1 MPHPRRRSP
10 ESSRRR
16 RREKRLSREE
26 KDSLYSSPS
35 SITPQQMPGSY
46 SADSPQQQQQ
56 PYQPPPQSQFQPQF
70 QQPQPQQQPPLP
82 LQQQAF
88 PSPPQQQYPYP
99 QHYQQMS
106 LPMPQH
112 HTPSQDAAQPRSRAS
127 SGSLS
132 SSPSS
137 SSSSYTEITRVYPT
151 SRFGNFISTFVK
163 APSEVRRKHRRRGSG
178 TKKRRGVFFGGGS
191 NSSHSS
197 INSDM
202 AYGTGF
208 VKKEK
213 DRSTRYSSSVA
224 GSAVSGSRQ
233 QQQQQYPPA
242 AASRPSPKLLNE
254 GKRNKTD
261 EEILAIGRQLS
272 DLARRS
278 NEEDLR
284 AAGKTR
290 PSGLA
295 STAAAISA
303 LRKSRKEAKKRGLA
317 GSKKHRA
324 SSSDE
329 SDWES
334 ASDDDGDSSESSSS
348 DDSTSALAYGGD
360 SSRSNVALSGLV
372 GAAAGAATGAV
383 ASSVA
388 SSKPTYHSR
397 KSSVVDPR
405 LFGPVNSLRGLVH
418 TPCGFG
424 DEQPPPASMSSNRYD
439 NDRPATGESQA
450 DSTHRPGPIP
460 LQQPIPIV
468 PVSNKVFEAG
478 RRDSRNSYRRQLS
491 NSGSLDPT
499 LSGGVAAAAAAAA
512 AAMAD
517 QRGPWTEDRIYRDN
531 VKLTRPDPEEDYF
544 QRDQAP
550 FEELERRRANPEV
563 YYNRR
568 NDNDSPRLE
577 SDRQVPDYAKDS
589 SNLPRDSRSWME
601 LHPEERKE
609 TLKYQT
615 TYDAHMRDTER
626 QLREDKLRDAQ
637 RQQQQQQ
644 QPPQPA
650 RAIKAGDRNIETT
663 AQPVPKPLIDPF
675 QYQVANDAFNTPQF
689 NTPRRGRTPEIVT
702 VDRVPNFANP
712 SPAPAPAPAPPP
724 SQMPLRP
731 QSNADI
737 RLSRKDSYEI
747 ERAAE
752 ERRRGGESE
761 SRSRDPRGGYEYE
774 QEEKDARS
782 ILDEAKHSTIPVA
795 AVAIASA
802 IAVEEERSR
811 ERKRRE
817 YSDDGSRDRNRPAK
831 DAVQEDADRYY
842 RESVIA
848 RKIASDEI
856 RSRSHSPDESVVDK
870 WEKPSAE
877 ESFSIVAPPSME
889 DREHDD
895 DENPYA
901 PPNADVRIDNEIF
914 PHETDRFRAT
924 NGLDAARFTSR
935 DASCER
941 ERPLLNIVRP
951 TPVPSPDST
960 SVGLKQS
967 AEVPASRE
975 IEKEEESIASSEDE
989 ESDAKGEA
997 THSSPSGKSVTWGEN
1012 STKRFVVESPESR
1025 SRAESPNEL
1034 AEAEDKPRPR
1044 LSKISQWGK
1053 IAAMMA
1059 AGTAEPTTEL
1069 DRDTASRSRDLP
1081 ADDDVN
1087 GAPPVPGPKPASPE
1101 PEQMPGTFSD
1111 DLEFTAT
1118 VAAGLEKS
1126 GFDPNI
1132 VIDDPD
1138 FRRRGSRP
1146 ETSETPV
1153 MGHAETERS
1162 AEEPLPASEDDLA
1175 KDREVVAD
1183 EEELSLADTE
1193 ESEDEKT
1200 QKQRKLNA
1208 LEKYLQMRQSGEIK
1222 PPSQPAEPV
1231 ETPAVVERPITP
1243 PQNNERRNMLEKFL
1257 QRRQSGEIQPPREVL
1272 ESRNLEPVPEAQDDD
1287 EDKKAKRERLEKFLQ
1302 MRQSNQTE
1310 EPETTEAVPRHIPE
1324 AEQPPT
1330 RTPLHP
1336 EALAQLD
1343 DSASDFAPSKS
1354 KKKKKKKRR
1363 DRLDDE
1369 RSGLSIPGDEGT
1381 EISRIS
1387 VPGDE
1392 ATVFSVEDWED
1403 WDSSPRSTRRS
1414 IVASELSTSS
1424 RRSTRPKRR
1433 SGTEKDL
1440 REVDGN
1446 EPPPYSRDGPTD
1458 QDDERRPRSRES
1470 KSSQYNDNSEK
1481 PISSRK
1487 RKDSSGKKSGFLSG
1501 IFNKSGGK
1509 ETINEKGDSFFEQAG
1524 ILGAGAGLASLAAS
1538 AATALTRSN
1547 AADVSSDPENIS
1559 RDLPGSSR
1567 EDEDVYPVI
1576 APRAIAIDPQYGD
1589 LLPLPP
1595 SEPGT
1600 PLDASLD
1607 KLPGLPDSRP
1617 GTPDE
1622 DRARR
1627 FEKTHRRQRSNQESS
1642 RNRSHSNTAVPL
1654 ALLRGI
1660 GSSPSSPVMA
1670 FKPPRTPPRPTS
1682 WDSTKEF
1689 MPLMLLEHARR
1700 GSADLKGEE
1709 LPPLPPSEVS
1719 SEAEGGAMSDREE
1732 DRLSSALRLRPED
1745 FRSPMPPNDGFSSTD
1760 HQLRLQT
1767 DIPTMGRSVSDEGSE
1782 GSTPK
1787 ADLTYELPVPPT
1799 NNTLGDYDAPAPVES
1814 TPSSGQSARTVDA
1827 QAIPSPTTPTRRF
1840 LSPNKDIRHH
1850 AEELTSADASD
1861 DFETARTSPA
1871 DINDDDEL
1879 FEPPPIEPSMLGAI
1893 PEFSRPAKFWEDKVP
1908 EHSEPTSVDKVIETL
1923 PSVKNVPKDQA
1934 RQGSPSYLD
1943 PLLESAEESSTKG
1956 KNRSLLPDADT
1967 DFDLSAQPTADETLA
1982 AFVEVP
1988 ESVLAKE
1995 PALDAD
2001 RGFSDE
2007 YTSIKERK
2015 ALPVMV
2021 EDESEP
2027 EPERYASGPELELD
2041 KEPVA
2046 VFEPVDEVVEAP
2058 YTEAVDI
2065 VPVSEELSYDA
2076 IAESAQHSDSEEVEE
2091 IVIGTIPTAKS
2102 RAITEA
2108 ATEVKAEPVLEEP
2121 EPVQRDAGQEYPRK
2135 PEASPVIED
2144 SEESEEEEEE
2154 TDEEEDSEDSEESEE
2169 DSEEEEEHAV
2179 ADVGKH
2185 VGEEGHAVRD
2195 MTASVETLG
2204 AVSVVSSSSKK
2215 SKKKKKKKK
2224 KKRKRKKKTKAAA
2237 AAAAA
2242 AAAVA
2247 ATEAS
2252 HDTPIQHAKEPAE
2265 STIMPV
2271 VEPATETP
2279 SDATRALPTKFDRND
2294 SEPITQPGPVDAV
2307 EAVEAAPL
2315 DLAKESPIQEPV
2327 SEAPEQ
2333 FTREIAEEPIIEKA
2347 QEVVASPEFTPREG
2361 LEPVSEPTPLAETEE
2376 PQTIPSTA
2384 VGSTNNDA
2392 DGLEDELL
2400 KWANTDSEPIPHSDH
2415 AKIDEADTL
2424 SPELS
2429 DEQDG
2434 EKRSIQVE
2442 DETIA
2447 VEEKPETLAPLQ
2459 EEFPSQEEPA
2469 AEETPIESPAVAE
2482 EHVDADAT
2490 DSLASDADELASVP
2504 REESPSADR
2513 EWAASP
2519 EYEDTMLPTIM
2530 EEDGFEEG
2538 IEGED
2543 EFDRDAPFSDQLSPI
2558 LEESLEDLM
2567 EDSAPEKTSD
2577 QESIEPT
2584 LGSIPEE
2591 SAWSIGR
2598 AEDQP
2603 EQQIAEET
2611 RYLEPIGEESDA
2623 TAVVEDISLQPQMD
2637 ENVLR
2642 SIGEIA
2648 ETPDSKPLD
2657 WAPPQ
2662 LPSFA
2667 SDISEPLFTQ
2677 GDVPSEYPTQ
2687 QSPAGYEPTQMDES
2701 FAVPEEPSRSPP
2713 PVPDAADEGDSKAI
2727 EPEYSEVPLVPE
2739 EPSRTPPPADE
2750 FESPEAVVIPEEPS
2764 RPPPSIPG
2772 ATNEAESLD
2781 AVETP
2786 EEPSRPPPPVP
2797 TAADEGDSKAA
2808 ELDPLEDPVEADVDV
2823 PSLEPQEDLE
2833 ENVANFDNTADITPS
2848 TEEREQVDEQLSTA
2862 APDATVQEPELKEVD
2877 SPAEGDNNE
2886 ERQEPSVSLDLEPTK
2901 QEEQELV
2908 ASDSAP
2914 PMESIISQFPAL
2926 QEEYKAQD
2934 DMAIEQPSGQDLN
2947 LDVTPQEDQSTL
2959 DAELPEPHDE
2969 DHEAKDVEP
2978 VSQQEPET
2986 IPLQEAD
2993 RELDLEPKAEQEAV
3007 DDGLQPPMNN
3017 TDLENEGSGDISREV
3032 VVDTTKLDT
3041 HLETGT
3047 SEDAR
3052 PIHEEERG
3060 PEMENND
3067 TKNLDAEKREE
3078 KSEHPEQ
3085 SVELDSTEPNMTS
3098 ELEQPTLEAEIAAPT
3113 TTPPNAEEKDSEQM
3127 NLAQDDA
3134 IAPVST
3140 EHQHPSAEVEP
3151 ATEAELQTED
3161 PLAPEEA
3168 QPPTE
3173 KEINEP
3179 ENERQGSAVA
3189 EGLDQFEAPAE
3200 IIKEDSIDT
3209 TLPGS
3214 DTVTDAN
3221 DASRLDN
3228 DTTVV
3233 DEARSDPAGV
3243 VDSGIPET
3251 ARDIMPVV
3259 EDKEAAGDDLVQ
3271 EGTSEDQVAHDLQP
3285 EVPSTMTDAPAEDE
3299 PKLEEAQPELKPEE
3313 LPLEQIS
3320 HEHQQEPKSD
3330 EPEPESVVEE
3340 ANRGLD
3346 LASEE
3351 FQQEPKLEE
3360 TQEVPAGEEL
3370 QQEPVSETQES
3381 KLEEPHHDSSD
3392 DESEHESQSKELE
3405 PSTTDSQ
3412 LQDVD
3417 EATAKKIAKKERK
3430 KARRRA
3436 RAAAAAVEEAV
3447 VDPSTLI
3454 AERDLP
3460 PAEAIS
3466 LPTEEPKSTE
3476 PVDQPESEAALPTEP
3491 QEETSKPTEEPQEK
3505 PFVPDSPEVRQSRTW
3520 ETDKSRKNSSM
3531 FLSIPGAADSSGSED
3546 DSDDD
3551 ASYVSDMSYQHS
3563 EAGSFR
3569 FGGPNDSTSRLTGFE
3584 VTATPRGEQHAHR
3597 DRHRKKKK
3605 KKGGKKHK
3613 RKKSRSGGSERGSDP
3628 SSSLPSLPT
3637 TSNPNLASSVP
3648 NLNDGQPSISD
3659 ELADKEQKPSS
3670 NVGEGAAAEPPAPV
3684 AGGSRNID
3692 ELLSEFADDPEL
3704 MDPPQSQRVGSITAP
3719 LDTIPEDASGED
3731 VGSPRL
3737 KEPMSLPDNK
3747 DSEMSRP
3754 SEEQIEE
3761 EPENAWD
3768 MFTGNWGK
3776 SSGKRSES
3784 DLTRS
3789 LELAPDERPPQDLLD
3804 RKQAHMIQDAP
3815 LVDEP
3820 AEISTPQRRNSQ
3832 TDNTASDE
3840 PAGSE
3845 LQTEK
3850 RASSFSGTQSP
3861 KGKDPKSRPGSASSQ
3876 GSNQWLGFLSERF
3889 GPKKKKTRDR
3899 DKDPI
3904 GEDDKEDPNEESFL
3918 GNPALRKSGDERS
3931 WETKIETLDDFLQ
3944 RSGSPTTPKKRKRRQ
3959 GQSDTPTTP
3968 KRTESI
3974 VEARDDGDA
3983 VERRL
3988 KRGDVF
3994 GGQLVDSPI
4003 LEAMEVL
4010 GPFELLKR
4018 NAQVEDPI
4026 GGLLREASEISV
4038 LPPMDMMSEISDYDL
4053 SDYRLSPRG
4062 LPSVEELPEAEAEAT
4077 ASEVGYYRD
4086 SSFSG
4091 SPPSRS
4097 RRHSTSTIP
4106 IEDNEEKLRDSGIDA
4121 DWLEAAM
4128 KQLKTPEPM
4137 NRTPERQPQRR
4148 LRRSTLGGQKLREP
4162 TSLREAAKDPEKK
4175 TIPGTRERVLTG
4187 TGTRPE
4193 TPTGRSSPTRKGYGA
4208 ITGMGFGRLANG
4220 RVSPMPA
4227 SSASE
4232 RSDTPPVLK
4241 RLRRARPESPSVP
4254 LMPAATEQPRSVSD
4268 SKIPS
4273 ATGRQTGDEARAD
4286 PGRGR
4291 GTPNSGLVRQRTP
4304 ERLKFSQQD
4313 GSTVRS
4319 SSNPTPPLLRRAE
4332 RRFSLR
4338 QPNSSTSSIAPN
4350 PIPSPMPASTNPSPI
4365 PTPTPFSTS
4374 TSKPE
4379 LATAPKLT
4387 SEAPVANEGRVR
4399 AKDKPD
4405 VYDGF
4410 GEGRIGSPLSPTRPH
4425 SMRRR
4430 QSMQVLELEAR
4441 VEQLIAENR
4450 LLSDARHSTDQHLSH
4465 RVVTALSDRDTQI
4478 ESLKQTLKF
4487 LRGEVSRL
4495 TEVNDG
4501 LSSAN
4506 AELANKDNSRYADLQ
4521 VHADR
4526 GENQDAL
4533 MQALRD
4539 KDAQIASLTAKL
4551 DAAKEKIRELQRQIL
4566 ESQAADV
4573 QFLNIKDE
4581 DYFDHRCQQLCS
4593 HVQQWVLRFSKFSD
4607 MRACRLTSE
4616 INDEKIIDRL
4626 DNAVLDGSDVD
4637 RYLNDRV
4644 RRRDIF
4650 MSMTMNMIWEFVFT
4664 RYLFGMDREQRQKLK
4679 SLEKLLTEVGPPQA
4693 VRQWRAVTL
4702 TLLSKRDSFKRQR
4715 DLDTEAVVQAIY
4727 QTLCK
4732 VLPPPSNLEAQIQAQ
4747 LRRVMHEAV
4756 HLSIEMRTQK
4766 AEYMML
4772 PPLQPEYDADGELVQ
4787 TVQFNAS
4794 MMNER
4799 SPSSLKL
4806 TNEELEAR
4814 GAIVRVVLFPL
4825 VVKKGDDDGS
4835 NDEEIVVHPAQ
4846 VLIARSKLTRQ
4857 PTPSDGGRV
4866 SVGTGRL
4873 SGGTNS
4879 PSTRTSDVI

>member
-1 MPHPRRRSP
+1 
-10 ESSRRR
+10 
-16 RREKRLSREE
+16 
-26 KDSLYSSPS
+26 
-35 SITPQQMPGSY
+35 
-46 SADSPQQQQQ
+46 
-56 PYQPPPQSQFQPQF
+56 
-70 QQPQPQQQPPLP
+70 
-82 LQQQAF
+82 
-88 PSPPQQQYPYP
+88 
-99 QHYQQMS
+99 
-106 LPMPQH
+106 
-112 HTPSQDAAQPRSRAS
+112 
-127 SGSLS
+127 
-132 SSPSS
+132 
-137 SSSSYTEITRVYPT
+137 
-151 SRFGNFISTFVK
+151 
-163 APSEVRRKHRRRGSG
+163 
-178 TKKRRGVFFGGGS
+178 
-191 NSSHSS
+191 
-197 INSDM
+197 M

-233 QQQQQYPPA
+233 QQQPQYPPA
-242 AASRPSPKLLNE
+242 AATRPSPKLLNE

-360 SSRSNVALSGLV
+360 FSRSNVALSGFV
-372 GAAAGAATGAV
+372 GAAAGAAAGAV

-388 SSKPTYHSR
+388 SSRPTYHSR

-424 DEQPPPASMSSNRYD
+424 DEQPPPASTSSNRYD
-439 NDRPATGESQA
+439 NDRPATGGSQA
-450 DSTHRPGPIP
+450 DSTYRPAPIP
-460 LQQPIPIV
+460 LQQPIPMV

-491 NSGSLDPT
+491 NIGSLDPT

-512 AAMAD
+512 TVMAD

-568 NDNDSPRLE
+568 NDNDSPPLG
-577 SDRQVPDYAKDS
+577 SDRQMPDYGKDS
-589 SNLPRDSRSWME
+589 SNLPRDGRTWME

-609 TLKYQT
+609 SLKYQT
-615 TYDAHMRDTER
+615 TYDAHMRDAER
-626 QLREDKLRDAQ
+626 REAQLRDDQLRDAQ
-637 RQQQQQQ
+637 RQQQQ
-644 QPPQPA
+644 PPQPP
-650 RAIKAGDRNIETT
+650 RATKAGDRNIETT
-663 AQPVPKPLIDPF
+663 AQPVANPIVDPF
-675 QYQVANDAFNTPQF
+675 QYQVADDAFNTPQF
-689 NTPRRGRTPEIVT
+689 NTPRRPLTPQVVT
-702 VDRVPNFANP
+702 VDRVPSFPDP
-712 SPAPAPAPAPPP
+712 SPAPAPTSAPPP

-761 SRSRDPRGGYEYE
+761 SRGRDPRGGYEYE

-817 YSDDGSRDRNRPAK
+817 YSDDGSRDRSRPEK

-877 ESFSIVAPPSME
+877 ESFAIVAPPSME
-889 DREHDD
+889 DREHDDD

-924 NGLDAARFTSR
+924 NGADAARFKSR

-960 SVGLKQS
+960 SVGLKQP

-975 IEKEEESIASSEDE
+975 IEKEPESIASSEDE

-1012 STKRFVVESPESR
+1012 STKRFIVESPESR

-1034 AEAEDKPRPR
+1034 AEAEERPRPR

-1069 DRDTASRSRDLP
+1069 DQHTASRSHDLP

-1111 DLEFTAT
+1111 DLEFAAT

-1146 ETSETPV
+1146 STHETPV
-1153 MGHAETERS
+1153 MDRADAERS
-1162 AEEPLPASEDDLA
+1162 AEEPVPLPEDDLA
-1175 KDREVVAD
+1175 RDRGVVAD

-1222 PPSQPAEPV
+1222 PPSQPVEPV
-1231 ETPAVVERPITP
+1231 EPLAVVERPVTP

-1272 ESRNLEPVPEAQDDD
+1272 ESRGLEPVAEAQDDD
-1287 EDKKAKRERLEKFLQ
+1287 EDKKAKKERLEKFLQ
-1302 MRQSNQTE
+1302 MRQSHQTV
-1310 EPETTEAVPRHIPE
+1310 EPETTEAGPRHEPDP
-1324 AEQPPT
+1324 EQPPT

-1336 EALAQLD
+1336 EALAKLD
-1343 DSASDFAPSKS
+1343 DSASDFGPTNKS

-1363 DRLDDE
+1363 DRLDEASAISSRLDDE

-1414 IVASELSTSS
+1414 VVASELSTSS

-1440 REVDGN
+1440 RLNDGN

-1458 QDDERRPRSRES
+1458 DHDDDDRRPRSRES

-1487 RKDSSGKKSGFLSG
+1487 RKDYSGKKSGFLSG
-1501 IFNKSGGK
+1501 IFKSGGK
-1509 ETINEKGDSFFEQAG
+1509 NEVINEKGDSFFEQAG
-1524 ILGAGAGLASLAAS
+1524 ILGAGAGLASFAAS

-1600 PLDASLD
+1600 PLGASLD

-1617 GTPDE
+1617 GTPVE

-1660 GSSPSSPVMA
+1660 GSSPSSPVLA

-1732 DRLSSALRLRPED
+1732 DQSSALRLRPED

-1767 DIPTMGRSVSDEGSE
+1767 DIPTMGRTASDEGSE

-1787 ADLTYELPVPPT
+1787 ADLVYELPVPPT
-1799 NNTLGDYDAPAPVES
+1799 NNTLGDYDEPAPVES

-1871 DINDDDEL
+1871 DINDEDDL

-1893 PEFSRPAKFWEDKVP
+1893 PEFSRPAKFFEDKVP
-1908 EHSEPTSVDKVIETL
+1908 EHSEMASVDKVIETL
-1923 PSVKNVPKDQA
+1923 PSIENVPKDQAQA

-1956 KNRSLLPDADT
+1956 KNKSLLPDADI
-1967 DFDLSAQPTADETLA
+1967 DPDLAAQPTADETLA
-1982 AFVEVP
+1982 AFVGVP

-2007 YTSIKERK
+2007 YTPIKERK
-2015 ALPVMV
+2015 ARPVMV
-2021 EDESEP
+2021 EDESEQ
-2027 EPERYASGPELELD
+2027 EPERFASGPELELD
-2041 KEPVA
+2041 KEPLA
-2046 VFEPVDEVVEAP
+2046 VFEPLDEVVEAP
-2058 YTEAVDI
+2058 YTETVDI

-2076 IAESAQHSDSEEVEE
+2076 IAEPTQHSDSEEVEE
-2091 IVIGTIPTAKS
+2091 IVIGTIPAAKS
-2102 RAITEA
+2102 RTITGA
-2108 ATEVKAEPVLEEP
+2108 ATEVKAGPVLEEP
-2121 EPVQRDAGQEYPRK
+2121 ELVQRDAGQQYPRK
-2135 PEASPVIED
+2135 PEPSPVIED
-2144 SEESEEEEEE
+2144 SEESEEEEE
-2154 TDEEEDSEDSEESEE
+2154 TEEEDDSEDSEESEE
-2169 DSEEEEEHAV
+2169 ESEEEEEHAV

-2224 KKRKRKKKTKAAA
+2224 KKRKRKKKSKAAA
-2237 AAAAA
+2237 AAAATA
-2242 AAAVA
+2242 AA
-2247 ATEAS
+2247 EAS

-2271 VEPATETP
+2271 VEPVTEPP
-2279 SDATRALPTKFDRND
+2279 SDVTRALPTEFDRND
-2294 SEPITQPGPVDAV
+2294 SEPLAQLSPVDAV
-2307 EAVEAAPL
+2307 EAMEEVPL
-2315 DLAKESPIQEPV
+2315 DLAKESIIQEPV

-2347 QEVVASPEFTPREG
+2347 QEVAASPEFTPREG
-2361 LEPVSEPTPLAETEE
+2361 LELVSESAPLAETEE

-2384 VGSTNNDA
+2384 VESTNNDV

-2415 AKIDEADTL
+2415 ARIDEADTL
-2424 SPELS
+2424 APGLS

-2434 EKRSIQVE
+2434 EKRSI

-2459 EEFPSQEEPA
+2459 EEFPLQEEVSAPVSAESDPVFTDEVPADLPTEGEDYDSADKDREVTVTDEVEPA
-2469 AEETPIESPAVAE
+2469 AEETPIEAPAVAE
-2482 EHVDADAT
+2482 EHVDANVT
-2490 DSLASDADELASVP
+2490 DSLASDADELVSVP
-2504 REESPSADR
+2504 QEESPSADR
-2513 EWAASP
+2513 EWEAAA
-2519 EYEDTMLPTIM
+2519 EYEDAMLPTIM
-2530 EEDGFEEG
+2530 EEDG

-2558 LEESLEDLM
+2558 LEESLEDLL
-2567 EDSAPEKTSD
+2567 EDSAPEKMSD

-2584 LGSIPEE
+2584 LETIQEE

-2598 AEDQP
+2598 SEDQP
-2603 EQQIAEET
+2603 EQQSAEET
-2611 RYLEPIGEESDA
+2611 RYLEPIGEESAA
-2623 TAVVEDISLQPQMD
+2623 TAVVEDISLEPQMD
-2637 ENVLR
+2637 KSVRR

-2648 ETPDSKPLD
+2648 EAPDSKPLD

-2677 GDVPSEYPTQ
+2677 GDAPSEYPTQ
-2687 QSPAGYEPTQMDES
+2687 QSPASYEPTQMDES
-2701 FAVPEEPSRSPP
+2701 FAVPEEPSRMPP

-2727 EPEYSEVPLVPE
+2727 ESDYSEVPVMPE
-2739 EPSRTPPPADE
+2739 EPSRMPPPVPNAADEGVSKTDE

-2772 ATNEAESLD
+2772 ITDEAESLD
-2781 AVETP
+2781 AAETP
-2786 EEPSRPPPPVP
+2786 EEPSRPPPPVSS
-2797 TAADEGDSKAA
+2797 AADECDSKAI
-2808 ELDPLEDPVEADVDV
+2808 ELEASEGLVEADVDV
-2823 PSLEPQEDLE
+2823 PALEHQDKGE
-2833 ENVANFDNTADITPS
+2833 ENMANFTDTADIAPS
-2848 TEEREQVDEQLSTA
+2848 AEEREQVDEQLSTA
-2862 APDATVQEPELKEVD
+2862 APDATIQEPELKEVNP
-2877 SPAEGDNNE
+2877 PAEGDNE
-2886 ERQEPSVSLDLEPTK
+2886 ERPETSVSLDLEPTK
-2901 QEEQELV
+2901 QEQESEMTPDEHVESPSLEAPLETPLEAPIEALPETREFPSADESQHMEEQKPV
-2908 ASDSAP
+2908 AGDSAP
-2914 PMESIISQFPAL
+2914 PMESETSQLPAL
-2926 QEEYKAQD
+2926 QEEHKAQD

-2947 LDVTPQEDQSTL
+2947 PDVTPQEDQSTL
-2959 DAELPEPHDE
+2959 SSPSELHEE
-2969 DHEAKDVEP
+2969 YHEAKDVEP
-2978 VSQQEPET
+2978 VSLQEPET
-2986 IPLQEAD
+2986 MPLQEAE
-2993 RELDLEPKAEQEAV
+2993 RELDLEPKTEQEAA

-3017 TDLENEGSGDISREV
+3017 TDLENEGFGDKSREV
-3032 VVDTTKLDT
+3032 DVDPTKSDT

-3047 SEDAR
+3047 SEEAR
-3052 PIHEEERG
+3052 PIHEEEHR

-3067 TKNLDAEKREE
+3067 TENPDAEKREE
-3078 KSEHPEQ
+3078 KSENPEQ
-3085 SVELDSTEPNMTS
+3085 SVELDSTGTLDPSVENSFPQEPNMTS
-3098 ELEQPTLEAEIAAPT
+3098 ELEQPTLESEIVAPS
-3113 TTPPNAEEKDSEQM
+3113 TTPPNAEEKVESEFPLQTEDSEQM
-3127 NLAQDDA
+3127 NLPQGGA

-3140 EHQHPSAEVEP
+3140 ELQDPSAEFEP
-3151 ATEAELQTED
+3151 ATEAEQQTED
-3161 PLAPEEA
+3161 PLAPQEA

-3189 EGLDQFEAPAE
+3189 EDLDQFEAPAE
-3200 IIKEDSIDT
+3200 IIREDSIDT

-3214 DTVTDAN
+3214 DLVTDVN
-3221 DASRLDN
+3221 DASRLDHN
-3228 DTTVV
+3228 TPVF
-3233 DEARSDPAGV
+3233 DEARPDPTDV
-3243 VDSGIPET
+3243 VDSGLSEET
-3251 ARDIMPVV
+3251 RDIISAV
-3259 EDKEAAGDDLVQ
+3259 EDKEAAGDVD
-3271 EGTSEDQVAHDLQP
+3271 DLQP
-3285 EVPSTMTDAPAEDE
+3285 EVPSATTDAPAEEE
-3299 PKLEEAQPELKPEE
+3299 PKLEEAQPELRPEE
-3313 LPLEQIS
+3313 LPLEQAS
-3320 HEHQQEPKSD
+3320 DEHQQVPKSG
-3330 EPEPESVVEE
+3330 EPGPGSVVKESDK
-3340 ANRGLD
+3340 GLD
-3346 LASEE
+3346 PAFEE
-3351 FQQEPKLEE
+3351 IQQEPTLEE
-3360 TQEVPAGEEL
+3360 TQQVPAVEEL
-3370 QQEPVSETQES
+3370 QQEPVSEIQEP

-3405 PSTTDSQ
+3405 SSTTDSP

-3417 EATAKKIAKKERK
+3417 EATAKRIAKKERK

-3436 RAAAAAVEEAV
+3436 RAAAAAIEEAV
-3447 VDPSTLI
+3447 VDLVAWKDEAQYQSATEEIYNSHPLDSASTAEQDDLVSDILEKETGVVLKPTDI
-3454 AERDLP
+3454 AQPDTQTPELDTISESHALESTHDKSIEPTVVAESDVP
-3460 PAEAIS
+3460 PTEAIS
-3466 LPTEEPKSTE
+3466 LPIEEPLSTE
-3476 PVDQPESEAALPTEP
+3476 PVDQPEPEAALPTEP
-3491 QEETSKPTEEPQEK
+3491 QEDIPKEPTEERQQK
-3505 PFVPDSPEVRQSRTW
+3505 SFVPDSPEVRQSRTW
-3520 ETDKSRKNSSM
+3520 ETDKSRKNSSV
-3531 FLSIPGAADSSGSED
+3531 FLSVPGAADSSGSED

-3563 EAGSFR
+3563 EVGYSR
-3569 FGGPNDSTSRLTGFE
+3569 YGGPNDSSTRLTGFE
-3584 VTATPRGEQHAHR
+3584 VTATPRVEGHAHR
-3597 DRHRKKKK
+3597 DRHKKKKK

-3628 SSSLPSLPT
+3628 SSSLPSLPQ
-3637 TSNPNLASSVP
+3637 TSNPNLAGSVP
-3648 NLNDGQPSISD
+3648 NVNDSQPSISN
-3659 ELADKEQKPSS
+3659 EHVDKEQKPSS
-3670 NVGEGAAAEPPAPV
+3670 NVGEGAVAEPPATG
-3684 AGGSRNID
+3684 AGGSRDID

-3704 MDPPQSQRVGSITAP
+3704 DPPQSQRVGSITAP

-3737 KEPMSLPDNK
+3737 KEATNSLDNQ
-3747 DSEMSRP
+3747 DSELSRP
-3754 SEEQIEE
+3754 SREQIEE

-3784 DLTRS
+3784 DLAKS
-3789 LELAPDERPPQDLLD
+3789 IELAPDERPLQDFLGG
-3804 RKQAHMIQDAP
+3804 KQARMIQDAA
-3815 LVDEP
+3815 LVEEP
-3820 AEISTPQRRNSQ
+3820 SEISTPQRRDSQ

-3840 PAGSE
+3840 PAESE
-3845 LQTEK
+3845 FQVEK
-3850 RASSFSGTQSP
+3850 RAPSFSGSQSP
-3861 KGKDPKSRPGSASSQ
+3861 EGKDPKSTRPGSASSQ

-3904 GEDDKEDPNEESFL
+3904 GEDDREDPNEESFL

-3931 WETKIETLDDFLQ
+3931 WETNIETIDDFLQ

-3959 GQSDTPTTP
+3959 AQSDTPTTP

-3974 VEARDDGDA
+3974 VEAGDDGDA
-3983 VERRL
+3983 VERKF
-3988 KRGDVF
+3988 KRGEYF

-4077 ASEVGYYRD
+4077 ASEVGFYRD
-4086 SSFSG
+4086 SGFSG

-4106 IEDNEEKLRDSGIDA
+4106 FEDNEEKVRDSGVDA

-4128 KQLKTPEPM
+4128 AQLKTPEPM

-4148 LRRSTLGGQKLREP
+4148 LRRSTLGGQKLRDP

-4193 TPTGRSSPTRKGYGA
+4193 TPTGRTSPTRKGYGA
-4208 ITGMGFGRLANG
+4208 ITGMGFGRLASG

-4227 SSASE
+4227 STSTE
-4232 RSDTPPVLK
+4232 RLDTPPALK
-4241 RLRRARPESPSVP
+4241 RSVTSPVTSAPLRSLRRAVSAQIGPGLQRPESPSVP
-4254 LMPAATEQPRSVSD
+4254 LMPVTEQPRSVSD

-4273 ATGRQTGDEARAD
+4273 ATRRQTGDEARAD
-4286 PGRGR
+4286 PGR

-4304 ERLKFSQQD
+4304 EGLIFSRQD

-4350 PIPSPMPASTNPSPI
+4350 PIPSP
-4365 PTPTPFSTS
+4365 
-4374 TSKPE
+4374 
-4379 LATAPKLT
+4379 
-4387 SEAPVANEGRVR
+4387 
-4399 AKDKPD
+4399 
-4405 VYDGF
+4405 
-4410 GEGRIGSPLSPTRPH
+4410 
-4425 SMRRR
+4425 
-4430 QSMQVLELEAR
+4430 
-4441 VEQLIAENR
+4441 
-4450 LLSDARHSTDQHLSH
+4450 
-4465 RVVTALSDRDTQI
+4465 
-4478 ESLKQTLKF
+4478 
-4487 LRGEVSRL
+4487 
-4495 TEVNDG
+4495 
-4501 LSSAN
+4501 
-4506 AELANKDNSRYADLQ
+4506 
-4521 VHADR
+4521 
-4526 GENQDAL
+4526 
-4533 MQALRD
+4533 
-4539 KDAQIASLTAKL
+4539 
-4551 DAAKEKIRELQRQIL
+4551 
-4566 ESQAADV
+4566 
-4573 QFLNIKDE
+4573 
-4581 DYFDHRCQQLCS
+4581 
-4593 HVQQWVLRFSKFSD
+4593 
-4607 MRACRLTSE
+4607 
-4616 INDEKIIDRL
+4616 
-4626 DNAVLDGSDVD
+4626 
-4637 RYLNDRV
+4637 
-4644 RRRDIF
+4644 
-4650 MSMTMNMIWEFVFT
+4650 
-4664 RYLFGMDREQRQKLK
+4664 
-4679 SLEKLLTEVGPPQA
+4679 
-4693 VRQWRAVTL
+4693 
-4702 TLLSKRDSFKRQR
+4702 
-4715 DLDTEAVVQAIY
+4715 
-4727 QTLCK
+4727 
-4732 VLPPPSNLEAQIQAQ
+4732 
-4747 LRRVMHEAV
+4747 
-4756 HLSIEMRTQK
+4756 
-4766 AEYMML
+4766 
-4772 PPLQPEYDADGELVQ
+4772 
-4787 TVQFNAS
+4787 
-4794 MMNER
+4794 
-4799 SPSSLKL
+4799 
-4806 TNEELEAR
+4806 
-4814 GAIVRVVLFPL
+4814 
-4825 VVKKGDDDGS
+4825 
-4835 NDEEIVVHPAQ
+4835 
-4846 VLIARSKLTRQ
+4846 
-4857 PTPSDGGRV
+4857 
-4866 SVGTGRL
+4866 
-4873 SGGTNS
+4873 
-4879 PSTRTSDVI
+4879 

>member
-1 MPHPRRRSP
+1 MNSPLRPMAPQPDWPSRSHSDRAGHHLQAPGRLNCQIVRRPSHRLSTERVGSTGGERGTTESVIDRVTGSVPTMPHPRRRSP

-26 KDSLYSSPS
+26 KDSLYSSPN

-70 QQPQPQQQPPLP
+70 QQPQQQQPPLP

-242 AASRPSPKLLNE
+242 AANRPSPKLLNE

-360 SSRSNVALSGLV
+360 SSRSNVALSGLM

-460 LQQPIPIV
+460 LQQPIPMV

-577 SDRQVPDYAKDS
+577 SDRQMPDYGKDS

-626 QLREDKLRDAQ
+626 QLRDDKLRDAQ
-637 RQQQQQQ
+637 RQQQ

-663 AQPVPKPLIDPF
+663 AQPVPKPLVDPF

-689 NTPRRGRTPEIVT
+689 NTPRRERTPEIVT
-702 VDRVPNFANP
+702 VSRVPNFADP
-712 SPAPAPAPAPPP
+712 SPAPSSGPPP
-724 SQMPLRP
+724 TQMPLRP

-817 YSDDGSRDRNRPAK
+817 YSDDGSRDRNRPEK

-960 SVGLKQS
+960 SVGLKQP

-989 ESDAKGEA
+989 EESDPKGEA

-1034 AEAEDKPRPR
+1034 AETEDKPRPR

-1069 DRDTASRSRDLP
+1069 DRHTASRSRDLP

-1146 ETSETPV
+1146 
-1153 MGHAETERS
+1153 ADAERS
-1162 AEEPLPASEDDLA
+1162 VEEPVPAPEDDLA

-1183 EEELSLADTE
+1183 EEELSLADTD

-1272 ESRNLEPVPEAQDDD
+1272 ESRNLESVPEAQDDD

-1310 EPETTEAVPRHIPE
+1310 EPETTEAVPRHEPE
-1324 AEQPPT
+1324 AERPPT

-1458 QDDERRPRSRES
+1458 DQDDERRPRSRES

-1487 RKDSSGKKSGFLSG
+1487 RKDSSGKKSSFLSG

-1509 ETINEKGDSFFEQAG
+1509 TETINEKGDSFFEQAG
-1524 ILGAGAGLASLAAS
+1524 ILGAGAGLASLAAD

-1719 SEAEGGAMSDREE
+1719 SETEGGAMSDREE
-1732 DRLSSALRLRPED
+1732 DQSSALRLRPED

-1799 NNTLGDYDAPAPVES
+1799 NNTLGDYNIPVPVES

-1850 AEELTSADASD
+1850 AEELTSADEPSD

-1871 DINDDDEL
+1871 DNNDDDEL

-1893 PEFSRPAKFWEDKVP
+1893 PEFSRPAKFWEDK
-1908 EHSEPTSVDKVIETL
+1908 DQA
-1923 PSVKNVPKDQA
+1923 QA

-1956 KNRSLLPDADT
+1956 KNKSLLSDAEIDP
-1967 DFDLSAQPTADETLA
+1967 DLSAQPTADETLA
-1982 AFVEVP
+1982 AFVGVP
-1988 ESVLAKE
+1988 KPILAKE

-2007 YTSIKERK
+2007 YTPIKGRK

-2041 KEPVA
+2041 KEPAA
-2046 VFEPVDEVVEAP
+2046 VFEPLDEVVEAP
-2058 YTEAVDI
+2058 YTETVDI
-2065 VPVSEELSYDA
+2065 VPVSEDLSYDA
-2076 IAESAQHSDSEEVEE
+2076 IPESTQHSDSEEVEE

-2102 RAITEA
+2102 RAIPEA

-2144 SEESEEEEEE
+2144 SEESEDEEE
-2154 TDEEEDSEDSEESEE
+2154 TDEEEDSEESEESEE

-2179 ADVGKH
+2179 ADAGKH

-2224 KKRKRKKKTKAAA
+2224 KKRKRKKKSKAAT

-2252 HDTPIQHAKEPAE
+2252 HDTPIQHAKESAE
-2265 STIMPV
+2265 STVMPV
-2271 VEPATETP
+2271 VEPASETP
-2279 SDATRALPTKFDRND
+2279 LDVTRVLPTEFDRND
-2294 SEPITQPGPVDAV
+2294 SEPLTQPAPVHAV
-2307 EAVEAAPL
+2307 EAVEEVPL
-2315 DLAKESPIQEPV
+2315 DLAKESPIQEAV
-2327 SEAPEQ
+2327 YETPEQ
-2333 FTREIAEEPIIEKA
+2333 FTREIAEEPTIEKA
-2347 QEVVASPEFTPREG
+2347 QEVAASPEFTPRDG

-2376 PQTIPSTA
+2376 PQTMPSTA
-2384 VGSTNNDA
+2384 VESTNNDA
-2392 DGLEDELL
+2392 DGLEDGLL
-2400 KWANTDSEPIPHSDH
+2400 KWANTDSEPIPHSGH
-2415 AKIDEADTL
+2415 AKIDETDTL

-2442 DETIA
+2442 DEAIA
-2447 VEEKPETLAPLQ
+2447 AEEKPETLAPLQ
-2459 EEFPSQEEPA
+2459 EELPLQEEVSAPISAESDPVSTDEVPTDLPA
-2469 AEETPIESPAVAE
+2469 KGEDDDSADKDREVMVTDEVEPAVEEMPIESPAVAE
-2482 EHVDADAT
+2482 EHVDADVT
-2490 DSLASDADELASVP
+2490 DSLASDADEVASVP

-2513 EWAASP
+2513 EWEAAP

-2567 EDSAPEKTSD
+2567 EDSAPKKTSD
-2577 QESIEPT
+2577 QESPEPT
-2584 LGSIPEE
+2584 LETIPEE

-2598 AEDQP
+2598 AEDQH
-2603 EQQIAEET
+2603 EQQTAEEN

-2623 TAVVEDISLQPQMD
+2623 TVVEDISLEPQMD
-2637 ENVLR
+2637 ESVPR

-2657 WAPPQ
+2657 WAPQ

-2677 GDVPSEYPTQ
+2677 GDAPSEYPTQ
-2687 QSPAGYEPTQMDES
+2687 QFPASYEPTQMDES

-2713 PVPDAADEGDSKAI
+2713 PVSDTADEGDSKAI
-2727 EPEYSEVPLVPE
+2727 ETEYSEVPVVPE
-2739 EPSRTPPPADE
+2739 EPSRTPPPVPNATDEGDSKADE

-2764 RPPPSIPG
+2764 RPPPSIPSI
-2772 ATNEAESLD
+2772 TNEADSLD
-2781 AVETP
+2781 AVEAP

-2797 TAADEGDSKAA
+2797 NAADEGDSKAA
-2808 ELDPLEDPVEADVDV
+2808 ELEPLEGPVEAEVDA
-2823 PSLEPQEDLE
+2823 PALEQQEKFE
-2833 ENVANFDNTADITPS
+2833 ENMADFADTADIAPTV
-2848 TEEREQVDEQLSTA
+2848 EERELVDEQLSTA
-2862 APDATVQEPELKEVD
+2862 APDATIQEPELKEVD
-2877 SPAEGDNNE
+2877 PVEGGSNE
-2886 ERQEPSVSLDLEPTK
+2886 ERQESSVSLDLEPTK
-2901 QEEQELV
+2901 QEQEPEMMPDEQLEPPSLEAPLEGPIEALPETRELPSADESQNMEEQEQV
-2908 ASDSAP
+2908 ASDLAP
-2914 PMESIISQFPAL
+2914 PMEPETSQLPAL
-2926 QEEYKAQD
+2926 QEEHKGQD
-2934 DMAIEQPSGQDLN
+2934 DMAIEQPSGQDMN

-2959 DAELPEPHDE
+2959 DSRSSELHDE

-2978 VSQQEPET
+2978 VSHQEPET
-2986 IPLQEAD
+2986 MPLQEAD

-3032 VVDTTKLDT
+3032 DVDTTKLDT

-3052 PIHEEERG
+3052 PIHEEEHR
-3060 PEMENND
+3060 PEMESND
-3067 TKNLDAEKREE
+3067 NENLDAEKREE
-3078 KSEHPEQ
+3078 KSENPEQ
-3085 SVELDSTEPNMTS
+3085 SVELDSTGTLDPSVENSFPQEPNMTS
-3098 ELEQPTLEAEIAAPT
+3098 ELEQPTLEAEIVAPS
-3113 TTPPNAEEKDSEQM
+3113 TTPPNAEEKVESEYPPQTEDSEQL

-3140 EHQHPSAEVEP
+3140 EHQDPSAELEP

-3161 PLAPEEA
+3161 PLAPQEA

-3209 TLPGS
+3209 KLPGS
-3214 DTVTDAN
+3214 DAVTDAN

-3228 DTTVV
+3228 ETTVF
-3233 DEARSDPAGV
+3233 DEARSDPTDV
-3243 VDSGIPET
+3243 VDSGISEAT
-3251 ARDIMPVV
+3251 RDIMPAV

-3285 EVPSTMTDAPAEDE
+3285 EVPSTMTDAPAEE

-3320 HEHQQEPKSD
+3320 DEHQQEPKSD

-3340 ANRGLD
+3340 ADRGFD
-3346 LASEE
+3346 PASEE
-3351 FQQEPKLEE
+3351 VQQEPALEE
-3360 TQEVPAGEEL
+3360 NPQEPVVEEL
-3370 QQEPVSETQES
+3370 QQEPVSEVQEPKS
-3381 KLEEPHHDSSD
+3381 EELHHDSSD

-3405 PSTTDSQ
+3405 PSMTDSQ

-3447 VDPSTLI
+3447 VDPVAWKDDAQYQSATEEIYNSHPLDSTGTAEQDGPVSDILEKEAGVILKPTDLAQPDTQAPELDTISESHALESTHDKSVEPSLPDSTVI
-3454 AERDLP
+3454 AERDVLDNVAADSEQFP

-3466 LPTEEPKSTE
+3466 LPTEELMSTE
-3476 PVDQPESEAALPTEP
+3476 PVDQPEPEAALPTEP
-3491 QEETSKPTEEPQEK
+3491 QEDVSKERTEEPQQK

-3520 ETDKSRKNSSM
+3520 ETDKSRKNSSV
-3531 FLSIPGAADSSGSED
+3531 FLSVPGAADSSGSEE

-3563 EAGSFR
+3563 EVGSFR
-3569 FGGPNDSTSRLTGFE
+3569 YGGPNDSTSRLTGFE

-3648 NLNDGQPSISD
+3648 NVSDNQTSISD
-3659 ELADKEQKPSS
+3659 ELVDKEQKPSS

-3747 DSEMSRP
+3747 DSDMSRP
-3754 SEEQIEE
+3754 SGEQIDSAPQEE

-3861 KGKDPKSRPGSASSQ
+3861 KGKDPKSSRPGSASSQ

-3974 VEARDDGDA
+3974 VEAGDDGGA
-3983 VERRL
+3983 VERRF
-3988 KRGDVF
+3988 KRGEVF

-4018 NAQVEDPI
+4018 NSQVEDPI

-4232 RSDTPPVLK
+4232 RSDTPPALK
-4241 RLRRARPESPSVP
+4241 RSVTSPVTSAPLRSLRRAVSAQIGPGLQRPESPSVP

-4273 ATGRQTGDEARAD
+4273 ATRHQTGDEARAD

-4304 ERLKFSQQD
+4304 ERLKFSHQD
-4313 GSTVRS
+4313 GSTSTVRS

-4350 PIPSPMPASTNPSPI
+4350 PIPSPMPATDTSTNPSPI

-4374 TSKPE
+4374 KP
-4379 LATAPKLT
+4379 APASTPKPT
-4387 SEAPVANEGRVR
+4387 SEAPIANEGRVR

-4405 VYDGF
+4405 VYVS
-4410 GEGRIGSPLSPTRPH
+4410 E
-4425 SMRRR
+4425 
-4430 QSMQVLELEAR
+4430 
-4441 VEQLIAENR
+4441 
-4450 LLSDARHSTDQHLSH
+4450 
-4465 RVVTALSDRDTQI
+4465 
-4478 ESLKQTLKF
+4478 KTLF
-4487 LRGEVSRL
+4487 
-4495 TEVNDG
+4495 
-4501 LSSAN
+4501 
-4506 AELANKDNSRYADLQ
+4506 
-4521 VHADR
+4521 
-4526 GENQDAL
+4526 
-4533 MQALRD
+4533 
-4539 KDAQIASLTAKL
+4539 
-4551 DAAKEKIRELQRQIL
+4551 
-4566 ESQAADV
+4566 
-4573 QFLNIKDE
+4573 
-4581 DYFDHRCQQLCS
+4581 
-4593 HVQQWVLRFSKFSD
+4593 
-4607 MRACRLTSE
+4607 
-4616 INDEKIIDRL
+4616 
-4626 DNAVLDGSDVD
+4626 
-4637 RYLNDRV
+4637 
-4644 RRRDIF
+4644 
-4650 MSMTMNMIWEFVFT
+4650 
-4664 RYLFGMDREQRQKLK
+4664 
-4679 SLEKLLTEVGPPQA
+4679 
-4693 VRQWRAVTL
+4693 
-4702 TLLSKRDSFKRQR
+4702 
-4715 DLDTEAVVQAIY
+4715 
-4727 QTLCK
+4727 
-4732 VLPPPSNLEAQIQAQ
+4732 
-4747 LRRVMHEAV
+4747 
-4756 HLSIEMRTQK
+4756 
-4766 AEYMML
+4766 
-4772 PPLQPEYDADGELVQ
+4772 
-4787 TVQFNAS
+4787 
-4794 MMNER
+4794 
-4799 SPSSLKL
+4799 
-4806 TNEELEAR
+4806 
-4814 GAIVRVVLFPL
+4814 
-4825 VVKKGDDDGS
+4825 
-4835 NDEEIVVHPAQ
+4835 
-4846 VLIARSKLTRQ
+4846 
-4857 PTPSDGGRV
+4857 
-4866 SVGTGRL
+4866 
-4873 SGGTNS
+4873 
-4879 PSTRTSDVI
+4879 